1 MLKSIMLFI
10 CIVLIPTS
18 VLASEEIVKIDTRP
32 GVTLNLLMVSPETQ
46 TDKVLIMFTGA
57 SSYNQFEVSDGVIS
71 KSKNFLVRTSLD
83 FAKKGFLVVVI
94 DSPSDRRAMYDDFRT
109 SKDHLQDIHQSSRLL
124 NG

>member
-1 MLKSIMLFI
+1 M
-10 CIVLIPTS
+10 
-18 VLASEEIVKIDTRP
+18 KIDTRP